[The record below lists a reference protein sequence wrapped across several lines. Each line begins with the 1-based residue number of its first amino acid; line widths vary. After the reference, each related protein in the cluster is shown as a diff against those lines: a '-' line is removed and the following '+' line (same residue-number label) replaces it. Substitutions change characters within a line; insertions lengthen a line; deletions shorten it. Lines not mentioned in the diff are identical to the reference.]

1 MPGRPKPL
9 QWQGWLVGCAFSSN
23 AELQPAGMHRRPQLL
38 MAANVIFGALAG
50 NLVKVNNLLA
60 ISLLLSIVLP
70 GVVEARPVDGETGGE
85 INTMI

>member
-1 MPGRPKPL
+1 M
-9 QWQGWLVGCAFSSN
+9 VGCASSSN

-50 NLVKVNNLLA
+50 KFTSKFAGKLVKVNKLLA

-70 GVVEARPVDGETGGE
+70 GVVEARPVDGETGGA